1 VRRWLLPALAL
12 LVAGCTI
19 GPTSQGGQGPESFEQ
34 SRLPVCEIRGNVR
47 VPMLVLMAQ
56 AVPTATQLPCVDLE
70 NLTAEWSISDVFV
83 RNGRARFA
91 LDRFH
96 DKANHAAV
104 VVLERTCRFGQVT
117 SGKVTRVP
125 TDHPGIQRYQEVTE
139 IRPGQEFRG
148 AIYYLFRGG
157 CVTYRLHFLG
167 AEQARPLGD
176 VVLALSFVPR
186 EQVAAAVR
194 EQSKGKLS
202 LDPPPAGR

>member
-19 GPTSQGGQGPESFEQ
+19 GPAGQGGQGPESFAQ

-56 AVPTATQLPCVDLE
+56 AVPTAAQLPCVDLN
-70 NLTAEWSISDVFV
+70 NLTAEWSIGNVFV
-83 RNGRARFA
+83 RNGRARFP

-96 DKANHAAV
+96 DTKNHAVV
-104 VVLERTCRFGQVT
+104 VVLERTCRFG
-117 SGKVTRVP
+117 KVTRVP
-125 TDHPGIQRYQEVTE
+125 SDQPGIQRYQEVNE

-167 AEQARPLGD
+167 GEQARPLGD
-176 VVLALSFVPR
+176 VVLMLDFVPR
-186 EQVAAAVR
+186 EKIAAAIQR
-194 EQSKGKLS
+194 DSKGKLS

>member
-19 GPTSQGGQGPESFEQ
+19 GPAGQGGQGPESFAQ

-56 AVPTATQLPCVDLE
+56 AVPTATQLPCVDLN
-70 NLTAEWSISDVFV
+70 NLTAEWSIGNVFV
-83 RNGRARFA
+83 RNGRARFP

-96 DKANHAAV
+96 DTKNHAAV
-104 VVLERTCRFGQVT
+104 VVLERTCRFG
-117 SGKVTRVP
+117 KVTRVP
-125 TDHPGIQRYQEVTE
+125 SDQPGIQRYQEVNE

-167 AEQARPLGD
+167 GEQARPLGD
-176 VVLALSFVPR
+176 VVLMLDFVPR
-186 EQVAAAVR
+186 EKIAAAIQR
-194 EQSKGKLS
+194 DSKGKLS

>member
-19 GPTSQGGQGPESFEQ
+19 GPSGQGGQGPESFAQ

-56 AVPTATQLPCVDLE
+56 AVPTATQLPCVDLN

-91 LDRFH
+91 LDRFQ
-96 DKANHAAV
+96 DSTNHAVV
-104 VVLERTCRFGQVT
+104 VVLERTCRFG
-117 SGKVTRVP
+117 KVTRVP
-125 TDHPGIQRYQEVTE
+125 SDHPGIQRYQEVTE
-139 IRPGQEFRG
+139 IRPGREFRG

-176 VVLALSFVPR
+176 VVLTLGFVPR
-186 EQVAAAVR
+186 ETVAAAIR
-194 EQSKGKLS
+194 KDSKGKLS
-202 LDPPPAGR
+202 LDPPPSGR

>member
-19 GPTSQGGQGPESFEQ
+19 GPRGQGGQGPESFEQ

-47 VPMLVLMAQ
+47 VPLLVLMAQ
-56 AVPTATQLPCVDLE
+56 AVPTATQLPCVDLA
-70 NLTAEWSISDVFV
+70 NLTAEWSISYVLV

-96 DKANHAAV
+96 DTTNHAVV
-104 VVLERTCRFGQVT
+104 VVLERTCRF
-117 SGKVTRVP
+117 GKVTRVP

-148 AIYYLFRGG
+148 AIYYLFPGG

-167 AEQARPLGD
+167 GEQARPLGD
-176 VVLALSFVPR
+176 AVLMLDFISR
-186 EQVAAAVR
+186 EKIAAAIR
-194 EQSKGKLS
+194 EDSKGKLS